1 MAQVTIARE
10 HGDSGGWLA
19 EGDIGECA
27 YFANAST
34 LTELKVMI
42 REAADLADADPEI
55 ATMSETLTDTVTGG
69 EARRES
75 IDFMSRRGA
84 SD

>member
-34 LTELKVMI
+34 LPELEAMI
-42 REAADLADADPEI
+42 REAADLAGAEPDI
-55 ATMSETLTDTVTGG
+55 VTMSENIAETAT
-69 EARRES
+69 A
-75 IDFMSRRGA
+75 
-84 SD
+84 